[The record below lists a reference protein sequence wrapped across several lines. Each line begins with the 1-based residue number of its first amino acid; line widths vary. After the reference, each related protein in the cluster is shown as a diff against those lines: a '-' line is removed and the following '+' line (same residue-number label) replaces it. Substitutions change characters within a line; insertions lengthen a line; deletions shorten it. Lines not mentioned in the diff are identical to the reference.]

1 MRIDLH
7 CHTKSTKQGDG
18 DCRNVTSEVFKEKI
32 INSDVRILAITN
44 HNLFDL
50 EQFNELKESVKD
62 FCQVW
67 PGIEIDAQGSNGNK
81 FHLIV
86 VANPSNVEMF
96 SSKIEQMYQGKNIE
110 NCLLSIEEIHHNL
123 NECDIIYIPHLHKK
137 PGISTDDHE
146 KLVSLIGDS
155 SRVFGETADNRS
167 LGVFANHDYNVI
179 IGSDVKDWQNYE
191 DSTFAELKLP
201 VDSFSQF
208 CLLSKRDE
216 AVVNTLLNQKQSY
229 EVTGKPHRSVSIP
242 LKIFNDVNIIFGQ
255 KGTGKS
261 EILNSLY
268 IDLLS
273 QGLSCSKYTG
283 SEKDDEFKALLRTTD
298 MDRDLTKVEAEDCR
312 NEFSILQNWIETSPT
327 SFSSYLGWY
336 KTKDHNK
343 NKSKMKITE
352 ATSIN
357 ETDPAQYGEHSS
369 DFKHIKSLLKA
380 YEKINLDLYF
390 SNEER
395 SELENLLSELA
406 IRNKKMLS
414 NDLIDIYSSK
424 LTNYSINTIKRIADK
439 NSNSISKPSNTGFY
453 ELAQNRIRLSQTV
466 KNILKNIESKDQ
478 CTKDL
483 LGELENKGKIYVQK
497 RYRMLCNESRSPE
510 FSVNITPLKQ
520 IKELLQKISDNIFC
534 EELPGII
541 DEFNSICDEQKIDSV
556 KPFLGLS
563 KQIVT
568 EDDNEYS
575 PSNGE
580 KGILLLQNLLRED
593 VDAYFLDEPELG
605 MGNSYI
611 DSIIR
616 PQICGLA
623 KRHKAVIVAT
633 HNANIAVR
641 SLPYVSIFRTHE
653 NGEYRTYTGNPFND
667 KLSNIEDA
675 ADVRSWTSE
684 SLHTLEGGREAFYER
699 KVIYESNSN

>member
-1 MRIDLH
+1 MKIDLH

-18 DCRNVTSEVFKEKI
+18 ISRNVTTELFKEKI
-32 INSDVRILAITN
+32 INADVKILAITN

-50 EQFNELKESVKD
+50 EQYNELKDSVKD
-62 FCQVW
+62 TCQVW
-67 PGIEIDAQGSNGNK
+67 PGIEIDVKGSSGNK

-86 VANPSNVEMF
+86 VANPSNVEIF
-96 SSKIEQMYQGKNIE
+96 SAKVTQMYLGKNIE
-110 NCLLSIEEIHHNL
+110 NCLLSVEKIYDCL
-123 NECDIIYIPHLHKK
+123 NECDVIYIPHLHKK
-137 PGISTDDHE
+137 PGISVDDHE
-146 KLVSLIGDS
+146 KLVSLVGDS

-201 VDSFSQF
+201 VESFSQF

-216 AVVNTLLNQKQSY
+216 TVVNTLLNQKQSY
-229 EVTGKPHRSVSIP
+229 FVIGKPHKSVSIP

-268 IDLLS
+268 SDLRS
-273 QGLSCSKYTG
+273 QGLLCAKYTG
-283 SEKDDEFKALLRTTD
+283 SEKDDEFKALLKIND
-298 MDRDLTKVEAEDCR
+298 MDRDLTKVEAEDCQKD
-312 NEFSILQNWIETSPT
+312 FSILQTWVETSPT
-327 SFSSYLGWY
+327 SFASYLGWY

-357 ETDPAQYGEHSS
+357 ETDPPKYNEHTS
-369 DFKHIKSLLKA
+369 DFKYIKSLVKA
-380 YEKINLDLYF
+380 YEKINLDLYLTD
-390 SNEER
+390 EEK
-395 SELENLLSELA
+395 SKLEELLSELREKNIA
-406 IRNKKMLS
+406 RFS
-414 NDLIDIYSSK
+414 DDLIDIFSSK
-424 LTNYSINTIKRIADK
+424 LTNYSIDTIKKIADK
-439 NSNSISKPSNTGFY
+439 NSNSISKPSSTGFY
-453 ELAQNRIRLSQTV
+453 ELAQNRIKLNGTV
-466 KNILKNIESKDQ
+466 KNILSNINSKEQ
-478 CTKDL
+478 CTKDI
-483 LGELENKGKIYVQK
+483 LGELENKGKIYIQK
-497 RYRMLCNESRSPE
+497 RYRMLCDESRATE
-510 FSVNITPLKQ
+510 FNINIKPLRKA
-520 IKELLQKISDNIFC
+520 KDLLHKISENNFFEDLTSIV
-534 EELPGII
+534 
-541 DEFNSICDEQKIDSV
+541 DEFNSLCDEQKIDSI

-568 EDDNEYS
+568 ENDSEYL

-580 KGILLLQNLLRED
+580 KGILLLQNILRND

-616 PQICGLA
+616 PQISGLA

-641 SLPYVSIFRTHE
+641 TLPYVSIFRTHE
-653 NGEYRTYTGNPFND
+653 NGVYHTYTGNPFND
-667 KLSNIEDA
+667 KLSNIDNPD
-675 ADVRSWTSE
+675 DVKSWTSE

-699 KVIYESNSN
+699 KIIYESNGN